1 MTHYFLDS
9 SALIKRY
16 HDEPGS
22 SWVRNLFNNPIGHSF
37 LLAQISPV
45 EFYSGV
51 MRRMREGTIH
61 MVDANRLRRALAIQL
76 KEQYRVVLLTPEII
90 SQAQDFLEKYP
101 LRAYDAVQLASA
113 YTTNRRL
120 IATDLAPLVFVSADR
135 RLNQAAAA
143 EGLLTDDPNAHP

>member
-1 MTHYFLDS
+1 VTYYFLDS

-16 HDEPGS
+16 HDESGS
-22 SWVRNLFNNPIGHSF
+22 TWVRNLFDDPVEDTF
-37 LLAQISPV
+37 LLAQITPV

-61 MVDANRLRRALAIQL
+61 MADANRLRRALAIQL
-76 KEQYRVVLLTPEII
+76 KDQYRVVLLTTEII
-90 SQAQDFLEKYP
+90 NRSQELLERYP

-120 IATDLAPLVFVSADR
+120 IATDLAPLVFVSADK
-135 RLNQAAAA
+135 RLNQAAAT